1 MFQTSSILQ
10 TIVIAL
16 NTIAVV
22 FLAITVGLFC
32 DAYFRVSTI
41 DPEDDSLV
49 CILYLS
55 ESNIN
60 PSNGPCVV
68 SIVGEILAGLALII
82 LVIFG
87 VIKLVNKLMR

>member
-1 MFQTSSILQ
+1 MVQTSSILQ

-16 NTIAVV
+16 NTSAVV

-32 DAYFRVSTI
+32 DAYLRANI
-41 DPEDDSLV
+41 ADIEGDSFL
-49 CILYLS
+49 CLLYFS
-55 ESNIN
+55 ESNPN
-60 PSNGPCVV
+60 PSHGPCVF

-82 LVIFG
+82 LVILG